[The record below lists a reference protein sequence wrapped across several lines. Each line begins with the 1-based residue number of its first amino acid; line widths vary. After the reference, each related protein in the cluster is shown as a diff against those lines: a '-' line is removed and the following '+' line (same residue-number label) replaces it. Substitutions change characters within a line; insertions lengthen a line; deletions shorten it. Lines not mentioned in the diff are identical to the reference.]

1 MESPSR
7 TQHNYLRKRD
17 ILHRPPAL
25 ETFSCRRVPGPESP
39 VMDTVTRRSLDGPK
53 TQNTTLTVQT
63 LSDAP
68 ASAVIHNERSWSDAS
83 FYETR
88 QRKAVVHNDAP
99 SIHTQVTAWQLHTA
113 SSLEPAWVGGVRAS
127 TGIEGVAREVR
138 SCTRSNH
145 DLLQNAHM
153 WFNEAHGRR
162 LRCRRNHNEHG
173 F

>member
-7 TQHNYLRKRD
+7 TQHNYLRDGSVTFCTGRPRWRPFRVGGSRIARHGHGDATVRKHKT
-17 ILHRPPAL
+17 LHR
-25 ETFSCRRVPGPESP
+25 
-39 VMDTVTRRSLDGPK
+39 
-53 TQNTTLTVQT
+53 TVQT

-173 F
+173 C